1 MPETAVDD
9 RKAGT
14 AQAPA
19 FLVCAPWARSN
30 G

>member
-19 FLVCAPWARSN
+19 FLQPAEQKKI
-30 G
+30 